1 MMIEIELTWALAVY
15 SAILGLLIA
24 TIWLYTELSIRHP
37 QRQLGKQF
45 LWRCTFCGYR
55 YLDEESH
62 VISQCPRCTN
72 LNSVEEREG
81 APSPNANREEPSD
94 ILTGTNIRN
103 TSKRKR
109 RGRARGPR
117 RRSR

>member
-1 MMIEIELTWALAVY
+1 MIEIELTWALAFY
-15 SAILGLLIA
+15 SIVLGVLIGAI
-24 TIWLYTELSIRHP
+24 WFYTELSVRHP

-45 LWRCTFCGYR
+45 LWRCVFCGYS

-62 VISQCPRCTN
+62 EISECPRCSN
-72 LNSVEEREG
+72 LNSRAEKDGFGQSRPKNED
-81 APSPNANREEPSD
+81 PSD
-94 ILTGTNIRN
+94 ILAETSTRN

-117 RRSR
+117 SRRR